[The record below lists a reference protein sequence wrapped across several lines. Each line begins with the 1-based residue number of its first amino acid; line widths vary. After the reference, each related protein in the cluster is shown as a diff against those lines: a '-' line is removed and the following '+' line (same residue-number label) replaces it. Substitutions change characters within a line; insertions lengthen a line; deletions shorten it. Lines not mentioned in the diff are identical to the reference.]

1 MQIQRRKAWEIWSHA
16 VMSDRQRVDTQE
28 AVSDEV
34 LKLFLVLSVQGV
46 EAKALAR

>member
-1 MQIQRRKAWEIWSHA
+1 MQIQRRKAWEIWSH
-16 VMSDRQRVDTQE
+16 VVTSGRRRVDTQE

-34 LKLFLVLSVQGV
+34 LKLFLAPSVQGL